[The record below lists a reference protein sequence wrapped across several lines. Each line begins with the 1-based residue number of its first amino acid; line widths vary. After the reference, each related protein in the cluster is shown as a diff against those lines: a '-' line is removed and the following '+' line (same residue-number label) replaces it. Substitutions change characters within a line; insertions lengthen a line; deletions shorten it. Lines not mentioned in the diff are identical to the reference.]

1 MKRSEKNDFVKQL
14 KEDLNN
20 SSSVVVS
27 HYAGL
32 NVVQT
37 DELRKAMRNS
47 GTKFKVTKNRLAK
60 LALVDTKY
68 ENISDLFV
76 GPTAIAYSDDTIA
89 PSKVSYE
96 FEKKY
101 ESFKI
106 VGGSFEGE
114 KVNLEKIKFIA
125 SLPSVEEIRSKLV
138 GLVMAP
144 AQKIASLLQV
154 PSSNLVGVLVSKSK
168 E

>member
-32 NVVQT
+32 SVVQT
-37 DELRKAMRNS
+37 DELRKAMRSS

-68 ENISDLFV
+68 ENISDLFE
-76 GPTAIAYSDDTIA
+76 GPTAIAYSNDTIA
-89 PSKVSYE
+89 PSKISYE

-101 ESFKI
+101 ENFKI
-106 VGGSFEGE
+106 IGGSFEGE

-144 AQKIASLLQV
+144 AQKISSLLKV

>member
-32 NVVQT
+32 SVVQT
-37 DELRKAMRNS
+37 DELRKAMRIS
-47 GTKFKVTKNRLAK
+47 GSKFKVTKNRLAK

-68 ENISDLFV
+68 ENISDLFE
-76 GPTAIAYSDDTIA
+76 GPTAIAYSNDTIA
-89 PSKVSYE
+89 PSKISYE

-101 ESFKI
+101 ENFKI
-106 VGGSFEGE
+106 IGGSFEGE

-144 AQKIASLLQV
+144 AQKISSLLKV

>member
-32 NVVQT
+32 SVVQT
-37 DELRKAMRNS
+37 DELRKAMRSS

-68 ENISDLFV
+68 ENISDLFE
-76 GPTAIAYSDDTIA
+76 GPTAIAYSNDTIA
-89 PSKVSYE
+89 PSKISYE

-101 ESFKI
+101 ENFKI
-106 VGGSFEGE
+106 IGGSFEGE

-144 AQKIASLLQV
+144 AQKIASLLKV

>member
-32 NVVQT
+32 SVVQT
-37 DELRKAMRNS
+37 DELRKAMRSS
-47 GTKFKVTKNRLAK
+47 GSKFKVTKNRLAK

-68 ENISDLFV
+68 ENISDLFE
-76 GPTAIAYSDDTIA
+76 GPTAIAYSNDTIA
-89 PSKVSYE
+89 PSKISYE

-101 ESFKI
+101 ENFKI
-106 VGGSFEGE
+106 IGGSFEGE

-144 AQKIASLLQV
+144 AQKISSLLKV

>member
-1 MKRSEKNDFVKQL
+1 VKRSEKNDFVKQL

-32 NVVQT
+32 SVVQT
-37 DELRKAMRNS
+37 DELRKAMRSS

-68 ENISDLFV
+68 ENISDLFE
-76 GPTAIAYSDDTIA
+76 GPTAIAYSNDTIA
-89 PSKVSYE
+89 PSKISYE

-101 ESFKI
+101 ENFKI
-106 VGGSFEGE
+106 IGGSFEGE

-144 AQKIASLLQV
+144 AQKIASLLKV

>member
-32 NVVQT
+32 SVVQT
-37 DELRKAMRNS
+37 DELRKAMRSS

-68 ENISDLFV
+68 ENISDLFE
-76 GPTAIAYSDDTIA
+76 GPTAIAYSNDTIA
-89 PSKVSYE
+89 PSKISYE

-101 ESFKI
+101 ENFKI
-106 VGGSFEGE
+106 IGGSFEGE

-144 AQKIASLLQV
+144 AQKIASLLKV

-168 E
+168 Q